1 LKKEK
6 PAKTEEVRE
15 RIRGLVKQAMQ
26 EALEGELEDFLGY
39 PKHQQNPSENSRN
52 GHSVKTIQTDSGPM
66 EVEVPRDRKSDFQPK
81 LIRKRQTVL
90 DDLEEKIVAMYA
102 KGMTTR
108 DIQDILGDMYGTEIS
123 PSLISRITDRVL
135 PRLEEW
141 QSRPLQ
147 ERYVI
152 VWFDCIF
159 YKVRHDGKVENK
171 AIYVL
176 IGLGVDGKK
185 ELLGFWINK
194 RESSSFWLG
203 VLNELKGRGVKD
215 VFIFSVDGL
224 SGIEGAIKAAFPE
237 SDVQRCIVHQI
248 RNSLKYISWKERKAL
263 AKDLKTIY
271 GAATEDEAAQ
281 QLDRLEKQWQGSY
294 PHVLKSWRTNW
305 DSLTAFFRYPVEI
318 RKVMYTTNIIES
330 VNSKFRKATG
340 ARRLFPTD
348 DAILKSLYMAA
359 LELEKKWTMPIR
371 GWPRIYSQLKSGPC
385 LSEAGRG
392 SILS

>member
-1 LKKEK
+1 MKKEK
-6 PAKTEEVRE
+6 PLKAEEVRVKIK
-15 RIRGLVKQAMQ
+15 RLVQQTLQ
-26 EALEGELEDFLGY
+26 EALEGELEEFVGY
-39 PKHQQNPSENSRN
+39 PKHQSNTTDNARN
-52 GHSVKTIQTDSGPM
+52 GYSAKTVQTDSGAM
-66 EVEVPRDRKSDFQPK
+66 EIEVPRDRKSEFQPK

-90 DDLEEKIVAMYA
+90 DDVEDKIVALYA

-108 DIQDILGDMYGTEIS
+108 DIQEILGEMYGMEIS
-123 PSLISRITDRVL
+123 PSTISRLTDRVL

-159 YKVRHDGKVENK
+159 YKVRHEGKVENK

-176 IGLGVDGKK
+176 IGLGLDGKK

-194 RESSSFWLG
+194 TESSSFWLG
-203 VLNELKGRGVKD
+203 VLNDLKGRGLKD

-224 SGIEGAIKAAFPE
+224 SGIEKAINAAYPE

-248 RNSLKYISWKERKAL
+248 RNCLKYVSWKERKTLATDMKTVYAASTEEE
-263 AKDLKTIY
+263 AKDQMDSFEQK
-271 GAATEDEAAQ
+271 
-281 QLDRLEKQWQGSY
+281 WQSTY
-294 PHVLKSWRTNW
+294 PHVIKSWRTNW

-318 RKVMYTTNIIES
+318 RKIMYTTNVIES
-330 VNSKFRKATG
+330 VNSKFRKATS

-348 DAILKSLYMAA
+348 DAILKSLFMAA
-359 LELEKKWTMPIR
+359 MELEKKWTLPMR
-371 GWPRIYSQLKSGPC
+371 GWSKIYSQI
-385 LSEAGRG
+385 A
-392 SILS
+392 ILFEDRL

>member
-6 PAKTEEVRE
+6 PVKAEEVRAK
-15 RIRGLVKQAMQ
+15 IKKLVQ
-26 EALEGELEDFLGY
+26 ETLQDALEGELDEFMGY
-39 PKHQQNPSENSRN
+39 PKHQSNGSDNARN
-52 GHSVKTIQTDSGPM
+52 GHSVKTVQTNSGPM
-66 EVEVPRDRKSDFQPK
+66 EIEVPRDRKSDFQPK

-90 DDLEEKIVAMYA
+90 DDVEDKIVALYA

-108 DIQDILGDMYGTEIS
+108 DIQEILGDMYGMDIS
-123 PSLISRITDRVL
+123 PSLISRLTDRVL

-159 YKVRHDGKVENK
+159 YKVRHEGKVENK

-176 IGLGVDGKK
+176 IGLGLDGKK

-194 RESSSFWLG
+194 TETSSYWLG
-203 VLNELKGRGVKD
+203 VFNELKGRGLKD

-224 SGIEGAIKAAFPE
+224 SGIEKAINAAYPE
-237 SDVQRCIVHQI
+237 SDIQRCIVHQI
-248 RNSLKYISWKERKAL
+248 RNSLKYVSWKERKTLAADMKTVYSAL
-263 AKDLKTIY
+263 TEEEAKDQMARFEQK
-271 GAATEDEAAQ
+271 
-281 QLDRLEKQWQGSY
+281 WQSTY
-294 PHVLKSWRTNW
+294 PHVIKSWRTNW

-318 RKVMYTTNIIES
+318 RKIMYTTNIVES
-330 VNSKFRKATG
+330 VYSKFRKATS

-348 DAILKSLYMAA
+348 DAILKSLFMAA
-359 LELEKKWTMPIR
+359 MELEKKWTLPMR
-371 GWPRIYSQLKSGPC
+371 GWSKIYSQI
-385 LSEAGRG
+385 A
-392 SILS
+392 ILFEDRL